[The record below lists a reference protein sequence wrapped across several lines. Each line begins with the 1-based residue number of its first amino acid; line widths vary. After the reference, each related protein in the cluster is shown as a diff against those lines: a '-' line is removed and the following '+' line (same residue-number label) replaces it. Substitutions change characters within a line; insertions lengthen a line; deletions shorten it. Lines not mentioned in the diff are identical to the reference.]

1 MLFSP
6 NFQTAKIHELLFRLD
21 QRITITTNIDPIYD
35 NFLHRETQGNTRI
48 VKFCDAGAA
57 AFIRNSHNHLIK
69 MHGCVTAPN
78 NIIFSQNEYAS
89 ARLKYGDFYTAIGAL
104 FLSNTLVF
112 VGSGLSD
119 PDIKLLLENN
129 QINLPGMPPHYMIS
143 PTKFHTDELAALEDS
158 RNLKLLSYSS
168 ADNHSELI
176 ESFQE
181 LVQRLP

>member
-1 MLFSP
+1 MGPSLSSI
-6 NFQTAKIHELLFRLD
+6 NRSVL
-21 QRITITTNIDPIYD
+21 
-35 NFLHRETQGNTRI
+35 
-48 VKFCDAGAA
+48 
-57 AFIRNSHNHLIK
+57 
-69 MHGCVTAPN
+69 
-78 NIIFSQNEYAS
+78 
-89 ARLKYGDFYTAIGAL
+89 IGAL

-119 PDIKLLLENN
+119 PDIKILLENN

-158 RNLKLLSYSS
+158 RNLKVLSYSS